1 MQQEFLLL
9 AEAAESA
16 NGKIFIHGG
25 GVDRHSVL
33 ADARPPLQLRADIAL
48 GILTDWHETNRTHVL
63 AVTICTEDGKTVWKM
78 EGQFEVGRPPG
89 AKPGQQ
95 FRQLIAVKGPIPLPD
110 RGAFK
115 MVLELDGKEQEPA
128 FRFWVEDLA
137 MTPAAAR
144 PE

>member
-1 MQQEFLLL
+1 MQQEFLFL

-25 GVDRHSVL
+25 GVDRHNVL
-33 ADARPPLQLRADIAL
+33 ADAKPPIQLKADIAL
-48 GILTDWHETNRTHVL
+48 GILTDWNETNRTHLL
-63 AVTICTEDGKTVWKM
+63 AVTIYTEDSKSVWKM

-115 MVLELDGKEQEPA
+115 MVLELDGKEQEPP
-128 FRFWVEDLA
+128 FRFWIENLA
-137 MTPAAAR
+137 LAPAAAR
-144 PE
+144 SE